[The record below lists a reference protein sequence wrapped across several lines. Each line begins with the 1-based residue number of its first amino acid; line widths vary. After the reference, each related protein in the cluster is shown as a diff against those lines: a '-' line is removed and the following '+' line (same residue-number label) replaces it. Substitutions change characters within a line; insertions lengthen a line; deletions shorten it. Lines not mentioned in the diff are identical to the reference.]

1 MFLLPFF
8 PPDKRLSEPKNCVN
22 ARRLT
27 HLAHKQRRDVH
38 VDRARTRS
46 TLDVLRH
53 PQRLTDTVYALE
65 AHADC
70 DLRVVVADEDEFVQV
85 VESAGGPVENRERVR
100 IVVGVTAS
108 FANQIWIPPNLVL
121 IKIAGELENGVRI
134 T

>member
-65 AHADC
+65 AHAAY
-70 DLRVVVADEDEFVQV
+70 DLRVFADKDDIVQV

-108 FANQIWIPPNLVL
+108 FANQIWISPNLVL
-121 IKIAGELENGVRI
+121 IKIAGELENGVHI

>member
-38 VDRARTRS
+38 VDRARTRP

-53 PQRLTDTVYALE
+53 PQRLSDTVYALE
-65 AHADC
+65 THAAC
-70 DLRVVVADEDEFVQV
+70 DLRVVTDEDHIVQV

-108 FANQIWIPPNLVL
+108 FANQIWISPNLVL
-121 IKIAGELENGVRI
+121 IKIAGELENWVRI